1 METGGEIIRN
11 LRLEKGLS
19 LKDLGEQVKVNY
31 VYLSRLERGMEIPSE
46 TLIKQLAENLNY
58 KGNFDELVA
67 SFGKVP
73 TAIKQLILDDP
84 SSVIELPAFFKSRR
98 KIER

>member
-1 METGGEIIRN
+1 MKTGGEVIRN

-19 LKDLGEQVKVNY
+19 LKDLGEQVNVNY
-31 VYLSRLERGMEIPSE
+31 VYLSRLERGLEIPSE
-46 TLIKQLAENLNY
+46 ILIKSLAENLNY
-58 KGNFDELVA
+58 KGNLDELVA

-73 TAIKQLILDDP
+73 VAIKQLILDDP

-98 KIER
+98 KTER

>member
-1 METGGEIIRN
+1 MKTGGEIIRN

-31 VYLSRLERGMEIPSE
+31 VYLSRLERGLEIPSE
-46 TLIKQLAENLNY
+46 TLIKTLAENLDYN
-58 KGNFDELVA
+58 GNLDELVA
-67 SFGKVP
+67 GFGKVP
-73 TAIKQLILDDP
+73 TSIKQLILDDP

-98 KIER
+98 KIGR

>member
-11 LRLEKGLS
+11 LRLKKGLS
-19 LKDLGEQVKVNY
+19 LKGLSEQVNVNY

-46 TLIKQLAENLNY
+46 TLIKSLAENLNY
-58 KGNFDELVA
+58 NGNFDELVA

-73 TAIKQLILDDP
+73 SSIKQMILNDP
-84 SSVIELPAFFKSRR
+84 SAVIELPAFFKSRKKSGR
-98 KIER
+98 

>member
-11 LRLEKGLS
+11 LRLENGLS
-19 LKDLGEQVKVNY
+19 LKALGEQVDVNY
-31 VYLSRLERGMEIPSE
+31 VYLSRLERGLEIPSE
-46 TLIKQLAENLNY
+46 TLIKSLAKNLNY
-58 KGNFDELVA
+58 KGNLDELVA

-73 TAIKQLILDDP
+73 TSIKQLILDDP

-98 KIER
+98 KMEK

>member
-1 METGGEIIRN
+1 MATGGEIIRK

-19 LKDLGEQVKVNY
+19 LKNFGEQVNVNY

-46 TLIKQLAENLNY
+46 SLIKSLAENLNY
-58 KGNFDELVA
+58 QGDFDELVA

-73 TAIKQLILDDP
+73 ASIKQMILEDP
-84 SSVIELPAFFKSRR
+84 AAVIELPAFFKSRKKGGR
-98 KIER
+98 

>member
-1 METGGEIIRN
+1 MEAGGEIIRN

-19 LKDLGEQVKVNY
+19 LKDLGEQVNVNY

-46 TLIKQLAENLNY
+46 TLIRTLAENLDY
-58 KGNFDELVA
+58 KGSLDELVA

-73 TAIKQLILDDP
+73 TSIKQLILDDP

-98 KIER
+98 KTGR